1 MLLVIN
7 NSNRNP
13 KIKEYLLKQNKSYSK
28 LECALEKKKDA
39 AFPLY
44 VTDTLLKILRELKV
58 PYKDISTTNEL
69 LDIINTKEP
78 ISGIIITGSELKLS
92 RGNIP
97 DKLLLPSML
106 ALKHFKNTPK
116 LGICFGFQM
125 INHYYGG
132 KLESMDE
139 FMKGTK
145 LLQFNNSNSKNINK
159 ISPFFTKKYNG
170 KYSLMHGDHLTTIGR
185 GLVVTAEKNDVVYA
199 IEHKKLPIIGV
210 QFHPELAGRKGKKLL
225 TDFVKLCFAK

>member
-13 KIKEYLLKQNKSYSK
+13 KIKHYLDKQADYNS
-28 LECALEKKKDA
+28 ECALEKKKDA

-44 VTDTLLKILRELKV
+44 VTDTLFKILRELKI

-78 ISGIIITGSELKLS
+78 ISGIIITGSGLKLS

-139 FMKGTK
+139 FVKSMKQIK
-145 LLQFNNSNSKNINK
+145 FNQMNTNKKAHSFFKN
-159 ISPFFTKKYNG
+159 KYSG

-185 GLVVTAEKNDVVYA
+185 GLVVTAETNDIVYA
-199 IEHKKLPIIGV
+199 IEHRRKPIIGV
-210 QFHPELAGRKGKKLL
+210 QFHPEISGIKGKKMLS
-225 TDFVKLCFAK
+225 DFAKLCYSR

>member
-13 KIKEYLLKQNKSYSK
+13 KIKSYLAKQTDYNK

-39 AFPLY
+39 KFPLY
-44 VTDTLLKILRELKV
+44 VTDTLLKILRELKI
-58 PYKDISTTNEL
+58 PYKDISNTNEL

-132 KLESMDE
+132 KLESMEE
-139 FMKGTK
+139 FMKGMK
-145 LLQFNNSNSKNINK
+145 LLQFNNNKNVNK
-159 ISPFFTKKYNG
+159 EYPFFTKKYNG
-170 KYSLMHGDHLTTIGR
+170 NYSLMHGDHLTTIGR
-185 GLVVTAEKNDVVYA
+185 GLVVTAEKNNVVYA
-199 IEHKKLPIIGV
+199 IEHKNLPIIGV
-210 QFHPELAGRKGKKLL
+210 QFHPEISGTKGKKMLS
-225 TDFVKLCFAK
+225 DFAKLCLKNTL

>member
-13 KIKEYLLKQNKSYSK
+13 KIKSYLAKQTDYNK

-39 AFPLY
+39 KFPLY
-44 VTDTLLKILRELKV
+44 VTDTLLKILRELKI
-58 PYKDISTTNEL
+58 PYKDISNTNEL

-132 KLESMDE
+132 KLESMEE
-139 FMKGTK
+139 FMKGMK
-145 LLQFNNSNSKNINK
+145 LLQFNNNKNVNK
-159 ISPFFTKKYNG
+159 IDPFFTKKYNG
-170 KYSLMHGDHLTTIGR
+170 NYSLMHGDHLTTIGR
-185 GLVVTAEKNDVVYA
+185 GLVVTAKSHDDIIYA
-199 IEHKKLPIIGV
+199 IEHKNLPIIGV
-210 QFHPELAGRKGKKLL
+210 QFHPEISGTKGKKMLS
-225 TDFVKLCFAK
+225 DYIKLCFKT